1 MKWVKWTLQIWNGMH
16 LLSLLRKHCNTYVIK
31 QIFIEYLHISMH
43 WAKRLSDPNEKK
55 KWCCHLGDYSLALSS
70 KIKYWCVWACCISTI
85 HSVFLV
91 FLSGIFFQDCTLLPH
106 WRQLYSCVL
115 LCPLTHEEKSQSLLR
130 GGFNSHYT
138 IFMFLFAPLSKFGSM
153 ASSPK

>member
-16 LLSLLRKHCNTYVIK
+16 LLSLLRKHCNTHVIK

-70 KIKYWCVWACCISTI
+70 KIKYWCVWACCISII

-91 FLSGIFFQDCTLLPH
+91 FLSGIFFSGLHIPTPLKTI
-106 WRQLYSCVL
+106 VL
-115 LCPLTHEEKSQSLLR
+115 MCS
-130 GGFNSHYT
+130 
-138 IFMFLFAPLSKFGSM
+138 ALSINTWGEVTVTFKGRI
-153 ASSPK
+153 